1 MKRSFSILSLL
12 YFLILFGCKNKEVQL
27 PLISIDG
34 ISKIQN
40 HSSIWIFYEQTPNDT
55 LAILNKNN
63 KLLNTNWIYNIDS
76 RLTMDKVVPILIKMQ
91 ENRNKKS
98 MHKKEGM
105 FNYFSYSNTRSKN
118 ISLVMF
124 DTINFRHIGYHEK
137 NGKPIKLNE
146 KAIHIKIKNNDI
158 TIDKKLTNSSSLMN
172 ELNALINKDTLLKL
186 KIILN
191 YPDNLTFQNYLTI
204 KAYLARTNIDVDM
217 NEYIYSIK

>member
-76 RLTMDKVVPILIKMQ
+76 RLTMDKVVPLLIKMQ

-105 FNYFSYSNTRSKN
+105 LNFFSYANTRNKN

-124 DTINFRHIGYHEK
+124 DTINFRHIDQYGK
-137 NGKPIKLNE
+137 NGKPKKPDE
-146 KAIHIKIKNNDI
+146 KIIHMEIKNHNI
-158 TIDKKLTNSSSLMN
+158 TIDKRLTNTSLLMN
-172 ELNALINKDTLLKL
+172 ELNTLIDKDTLSKL

-191 YPDNLTFQNYLTI
+191 YPDNLTFQNYLTV
-204 KAYLARTNIDVDM
+204 KAYLARTNIDVDK

>member
-12 YFLILFGCKNKEVQL
+12 YFLILFGCKNKEVEL

-76 RLTMDKVVPILIKMQ
+76 RLTMDKVVPLLIKMQ

-105 FNYFSYSNTRSKN
+105 LNFFSYANTRNKN

-124 DTINFRHIGYHEK
+124 DTINFRHIDHFEK
-137 NGKPIKLNE
+137 NGKPKKPDE
-146 KAIHIKIKNNDI
+146 KTIHIEIKNHNI
-158 TIDKKLTNSSSLMN
+158 TIDKRLTNTSLLMN
-172 ELNALINKDTLLKL
+172 ELNTLIDKDTLSKL

-191 YPDNLTFQNYLTI
+191 YPDNLTFQNYLTV
-204 KAYLARTNIDVDM
+204 KAYLARTNIDVDK

>member
-1 MKRSFSILSLL
+1 MKCSFSILSLL
-12 YFLILFGCKNKEVQL
+12 YFLILFGCKNKEVEL

-34 ISKIQN
+34 ISEIQN

-76 RLTMDKVVPILIKMQ
+76 RLTMDKVVPLLIKMQ

-105 FNYFSYSNTRSKN
+105 LNFFSYANTRNKN

-124 DTINFRHIGYHEK
+124 DTINFRHIDHFEK
-137 NGKPIKLNE
+137 NGKPKKPDE
-146 KAIHIKIKNNDI
+146 KTIHIEIKNNNI
-158 TIDKKLTNSSSLMN
+158 TIDKRLTNTSLLMN
-172 ELNALINKDTLLKL
+172 ELNTLIDKDTLSKL

-191 YPDNLTFQNYLTI
+191 YPDNLTFQNYLTV
-204 KAYLARTNIDVDM
+204 KAYLARTNIDVDK